1 MLRRQALSL
10 LATASAALAGE
21 SLDPARGCAIL
32 LDVKTQ
38 RFTTNNEALAAQTRV
53 PPGSTIKPFVI
64 NALLKHGRIHPDTS
78 FPCPHQLTIRG
89 RRFDCSHP
97 HLGAA
102 VLPDTALAYSCN
114 CYVARMAE
122 RFAPGELS
130 SELRS
135 FELDATPAT
144 TPDAVRLQ
152 AIGEAGI
159 QVTPLGLAHAYRRL
173 AIHAAEPVIIGMEE
187 AVKFGTAQLASVT
200 GLRIAGKT
208 GSTRRTPTGEFLA
221 WFAGF
226 APSRAPEKV
235 IVVMLSGYSG
245 GADAAPIAAQMLN
258 GWRRG
263 RS

>member
-1 MLRRQALSL
+1 MSL

-21 SLDPARGCAIL
+21 SLDPARGCTLL

-38 RFTTNNEALAAQTRV
+38 RVATNNEALAAQTHV

-78 FPCPHQLTIRG
+78 FPCPHDLTISG

-97 HLGAA
+97 RLGASI
-102 VLPDTALAYSCN
+102 LPDTALAYSCN
-114 CYVARMAE
+114 CYVAHMAE

-130 SELRS
+130 RELQS
-135 FELDATPAT
+135 FDLDAAAAT

-173 AIHAAEPVIIGMEE
+173 ALNAAEPVITGMEE
-187 AVKFGTAQLASVT
+187 AVAFGTAQLARVP
-200 GLRIAGKT
+200 GIKIAGKT
-208 GSTRRTPTGEFLA
+208 GSTRRAATGEFIA

-226 APSRAPEKV
+226 APSRTPEKV
-235 IVVMLSGYSG
+235 IVVMLPGHSG
-245 GADAAPIAAQMLN
+245 GADAAPVAARMLN
-258 GWRRG
+258 DWRRG
-263 RS
+263 HM